1 VYHGSIILVLLCA
14 LFPLDVLSIQS
25 TLNTLMTQNAQQEQ
39 ERVYLRH
46 ADELRYDKNLNNG
59 AQILRGS
66 VEFEHDGAHLY
77 CDSANFFQLSNSF
90 EAWGH
95 VRMVQGDTLSL
106 TSDYGYYD
114 GNAMQMEAKVFSSD
128 KKVVLRNRQT
138 TLYTDTLH
146 FNRIDKVGYYDEGGK
161 LVDKTTTLTSVHG
174 EYHTDTKDAFFND
187 NVKMVDKSFVLT
199 TDNLEYNTKT
209 TLAHI
214 VGPSD
219 ILSGNSHIYSEMG
232 YYNTT
237 TEKAD
242 LLNRS
247 KLDND
252 GRTLTGDS
260 LHYDGKT
267 GQSEAF
273 HNVVFEDVT
282 NKNQLYCNYG
292 FYNDSTGYAMCTDS
306 ALVVDYSQ
314 RDSLFMHA
322 DTIKVFTFNHQTD
335 SVYRVIH
342 AYNKVRAYRI
352 DIQGVCDSLV
362 YHSKDSCITMY
373 KDPIIWNQSQQLIGE
388 EIQVFMKDSV
398 IDRAHVINQAFSIE
412 DLHEKDIY
420 NQLSSKEM
428 FAFFEKGN
436 IHESQAVDNVL
447 VVYYPVDEADSSYVG
462 LVSMETSQLRM
473 FFEDKKLKRIWSPK
487 SEGVVYP
494 MSQIPPEKRYL
505 NGFVLFDYIRPVSKD
520 DVFEWR
526 PKRAGTEMKTQ
537 RRRDMSSKNI
547 KPMPTVTNKT
557 VDNNNEETPS
567 VQP

>member
-1 VYHGSIILVLLCA
+1 MENEDRVIGSVFRIVALL
-14 LFPLDVLSIQS
+14 LFTIHIPFSIS
-25 TLNTLMTQNAQQEQ
+25 AQHTED
-39 ERVYLRH
+39 RVYLRH
-46 ADELRYDKNLNNG
+46 ADELRYDVNQNNG

-66 VEFEHDGAHLY
+66 VEFEHKGARLY

-114 GNAMQMEAKVFSSD
+114 GNAMQMEAKVFTSD
-128 KKVVLRNRQT
+128 KKVVLRNRQSV
-138 TLYTDTLH
+138 LYTDTLH
-146 FNRIDKVGYYDEGGK
+146 FNRIDKVGYYNEGGK
-161 LVDKTTTLTSVHG
+161 LVDKTTTLTSIHG

-187 NVKMVDKSFVLT
+187 DVKMVDKDFVLT

-219 ILSGNSHIYSEMG
+219 IISGNSHIYSEMG

-273 HNVVFEDVT
+273 RNVVYEDVT
-282 NKNQLYCNYG
+282 NENQLYCNYG

-314 RDSLFMHA
+314 RDSLYLHA
-322 DTIKVFTFNHQTD
+322 DTIKVFTYNHQTD
-335 SVYRVIH
+335 SVYRVMH

-362 YHSKDSCITMY
+362 YHSKDSCMTMY
-373 KDPIIWNQSQQLIGE
+373 KDPIVWNQNQQLVGE

-412 DLHEKDIY
+412 DLHEKDLY
-420 NQLSSKEM
+420 NQLSSKEI
-428 FAFFEKGN
+428 FAFFDKGE
-436 IHESQAVDNVL
+436 IRESQAVDNVL
-447 VVYYPVDEADSSYVG
+447 IVYYPVDEADSSYVG
-462 LVSMETSQLRM
+462 LVSMETSELRM
-473 FFEDKKLKRIWSPK
+473 FIEKKKLQRIWSPK
-487 SEGVVYP
+487 SDGVVYP
-494 MSQIPPEKRYL
+494 MSQIPPAKRYL
-505 NGFVLFDYIRPVSKD
+505 DGFALFDYVRPLSKD
-520 DVFEWR
+520 DVFNWR
-526 PKRAGTEMKTQ
+526 PKKAGTEL
-537 RRRDMSSKNI
+537 
-547 KPMPTVTNKT
+547 KT
-557 VDNNNEETPS
+557 VKRRTSGNKGNNELKGLSSLTP
-567 VQP
+567 